1 MLKLTSGLC
10 FTSCFSDRKQNCNEV
25 DMLCE
30 SLWLLS
36 DEERSK
42 NIPNSNKFSQHCLYI
57 AASIIFKISGKDTL

>member
-10 FTSCFSDRKQNCNEV
+10 FTSWFSDRKQNCSEV

-42 NIPNSNKFSQHCLYI
+42 NIPNLN
-57 AASIIFKISGKDTL
+57 D